1 MSENTTP
8 QGSGTLTVDTAA
20 AAFLGMM
27 ESTEGAESQP
37 EVEEAVEEYVEDSEP
52 ELVDSEE
59 AEERQAKF
67 LFVSSSF

>member
-27 ESTEGAESQP
+27 EAEEGAENSQP
-37 EVEEAVEEYVEDSEP
+37 ESEEVSEEYAEESES

-59 AEERQAKF
+59 AEEQPTRIPH
-67 LFVSSSF
+67 